1 MIKYIISFVVVFT
14 THGTERTWYVV
25 HCFFSYTRIKPNVST
40 INTAAPDFLFGR
52 VNLQI
57 KKRYTYRIRSIDI
70 VGKLNINV
78 ALGQRLSCPP
88 PRSTSTRL

>member
-25 HCFFSYTRIKPNVST
+25 HCFFSYTRITPNVST

-57 KKRYTYRIRSIDI
+57 NGQKPKKKGTPIEFGPLIS
-70 VGKLNINV
+70 
-78 ALGQRLSCPP
+78 
-88 PRSTSTRL
+88 